1 MKISKLS
8 ILFLALT
15 INLGLLAQESQ
26 RVTAPV
32 KEATVFHKGAKLTHT
47 TTVTVQ
53 KGVNTITIEGLSPII
68 DQKSIMIK
76 ASKGVFVSS
85 FEFSVDYLSAPKT
98 ENVKVKKWQ
107 DSIEVCRT
115 AIAKIKTDNK
125 IKSELLSFLKKG
137 IEKNVSG
144 SESGLGM
151 EELVKNMDYYQT
163 KALQLE
169 TEIAANYEKIN
180 QYETTLARLRS
191 QTEQEEVKNIKTSG
205 ILEVTLS
212 AALAGTTELTVSY
225 FTTAAGWTP
234 FYDMTITSMD
244 QPIKISGKANVFQT
258 TGLDWKKVKL
268 TLSTATPG
276 QTKVAP
282 LFSTWFLFYQTK
294 LYGDDVQRAS
304 NSYSYRGDNQN
315 VKLNTVSDQVKVT
328 TYMSMEEASPAA
340 KTEIS
345 VTYPLYFIDGRE
357 VPMREALSIDLN
369 SIKSREELSAND
381 AMATYGSRAS
391 GGAVLITTK
400 SMEDYI
406 RQSDDHLNTQYDIEI
421 PYTIPGNG
429 KGQTIDLQTKETNAK
444 YKYYCAPKLNSETFL
459 LADIEDWEK
468 LALLSAYANITYDG
482 TYLGQTFINAGSTE
496 KVLTLTLGTE
506 PRVSVKREKLV
517 DYSSIKVLGS
527 DTKVLLTY
535 RITVK
540 NNQTKKIN
548 FVLKEQYPISKL
560 KEIEVELLPETT
572 TPTFNKQDIGVLTW
586 EMELNAGETKTFTVS
601 YSVKYPKDK
610 NINLE

>member
-32 KEATVFHKGAKLTHT
+32 KEAAVFHKGAKLTHT

-68 DQKSIMIK
+68 DQKSIVIK

-98 ENVKVKKWQ
+98 ENIKVKKWQ

-258 TGLDWKKVKL
+258 TGLDWNKVKL

-282 LFSTWFLFYQTK
+282 LFSTDRK
-294 LYGDDVQRAS
+294 
-304 NSYSYRGDNQN
+304 
-315 VKLNTVSDQVKVT
+315 
-328 TYMSMEEASPAA
+328 
-340 KTEIS
+340 S
-345 VTYPLYFIDGRE
+345 V
-357 VPMREALSIDLN
+357 V
-369 SIKSREELSAND
+369 
-381 AMATYGSRAS
+381 
-391 GGAVLITTK
+391 
-400 SMEDYI
+400 
-406 RQSDDHLNTQYDIEI
+406 
-421 PYTIPGNG
+421 
-429 KGQTIDLQTKETNAK
+429 
-444 YKYYCAPKLNSETFL
+444 
-459 LADIEDWEK
+459 
-468 LALLSAYANITYDG
+468 
-482 TYLGQTFINAGSTE
+482 
-496 KVLTLTLGTE
+496 
-506 PRVSVKREKLV
+506 
-517 DYSSIKVLGS
+517 
-527 DTKVLLTY
+527 
-535 RITVK
+535 
-540 NNQTKKIN
+540 
-548 FVLKEQYPISKL
+548 
-560 KEIEVELLPETT
+560 
-572 TPTFNKQDIGVLTW
+572 
-586 EMELNAGETKTFTVS
+586 
-601 YSVKYPKDK
+601 
-610 NINLE
+610 

>member
-169 TEIAANYEKIN
+169 TELAANYEKIN

-191 QTEQEEVKNIKTSG
+191 QTEQEELKNIKTSG
-205 ILEVTLS
+205 ILELTLS

-234 FYDMTITSMD
+234 FYDINIISMD
-244 QPIKISGKANVFQT
+244 QPIKIAGKANVFQT
-258 TGLDWKKVKL
+258 TGLDWSKVKL
-268 TLSTATPG
+268 TLSTAMPG

-282 LFSTWFLFYQTK
+282 LFSTWFLDYWIRGSGNAEYT
-294 LYGDDVQRAS
+294 S
-304 NSYSYRGDNQN
+304 NSYTSVRGNR
-315 VKLNTVSDQVKVT
+315 SDGQQIIIEGVKVNEGSFVKDKT
-328 TYMSMEEASPAA
+328 PVSMDIEVP
-340 KTEIS
+340 
-345 VTYPLYFIDGRE
+345 YPLYFVNGRE
-357 VPMREALSIDLN
+357 VQMREALSIDLN

-381 AMATYGSRAS
+381 ATARYGSRAS

-406 RQSDDHLNTQYDIEI
+406 QQSDDHLNTQYEIEI

-610 NINLE
+610 SINLE

>member
-98 ENVKVKKWQ
+98 ENIKVKKWQ

-169 TEIAANYEKIN
+169 TELAANYEKIN
-180 QYETTLARLRS
+180 QYETTLARLRN

-234 FYDMTITSMD
+234 FYDINIISMD
-244 QPIKISGKANVFQT
+244 QPIKIAGKANVFQT
-258 TGLDWKKVKL
+258 TGLDWSKVKL
-268 TLSTATPG
+268 TLSTAMPG

-282 LFSTWFLFYQTK
+282 LFSTWFLNYITPY
-294 LYGDDVQRAS
+294 YGGYAEGTS
-304 NSYSYRGDNQN
+304 NSYSYRDKQSIS
-315 VKLNTVSDQVKVT
+315 LNTVSDQASYRGNRET
-328 TYMSMEEASPAA
+328 EEATPSA
-340 KTEIS
+340 KTDLS
-345 VTYPLYFIDGRE
+345 VTYPLYFVNGRE

-406 RQSDDHLNTQYDIEI
+406 QQSDDHLNTQYEIEI

-496 KVLTLTLGTE
+496 KVLALTLGTE

>member
-1 MKISKLS
+1 
-8 ILFLALT
+8 
-15 INLGLLAQESQ
+15 
-26 RVTAPV
+26 
-32 KEATVFHKGAKLTHT
+32 
-47 TTVTVQ
+47 
-53 KGVNTITIEGLSPII
+53 
-68 DQKSIMIK
+68 
-76 ASKGVFVSS
+76 
-85 FEFSVDYLSAPKT
+85 
-98 ENVKVKKWQ
+98 
-107 DSIEVCRT
+107 
-115 AIAKIKTDNK
+115 
-125 IKSELLSFLKKG
+125 
-137 IEKNVSG
+137 
-144 SESGLGM
+144 
-151 EELVKNMDYYQT
+151 
-163 KALQLE
+163 
-169 TEIAANYEKIN
+169 
-180 QYETTLARLRS
+180 
-191 QTEQEEVKNIKTSG
+191 
-205 ILEVTLS
+205 
-212 AALAGTTELTVSY
+212 
-225 FTTAAGWTP
+225 
-234 FYDMTITSMD
+234 
-244 QPIKISGKANVFQT
+244 
-258 TGLDWKKVKL
+258 
-268 TLSTATPG
+268 
-276 QTKVAP
+276 
-282 LFSTWFLFYQTK
+282 
-294 LYGDDVQRAS
+294 
-304 NSYSYRGDNQN
+304 
-315 VKLNTVSDQVKVT
+315 
-328 TYMSMEEASPAA
+328 
-340 KTEIS
+340 
-345 VTYPLYFIDGRE
+345 
-357 VPMREALSIDLN
+357 
-369 SIKSREELSAND
+369 
-381 AMATYGSRAS
+381 
-391 GGAVLITTK
+391 
-400 SMEDYI
+400 MEDYI
-406 RQSDDHLNTQYDIEI
+406 QQSDDHLNTQYEIEI

>member
-169 TEIAANYEKIN
+169 TELAANYEKIN

-191 QTEQEEVKNIKTSG
+191 QTEQEELKNIKTSG
-205 ILEVTLS
+205 ILELTLS

-234 FYDMTITSMD
+234 FYDINIISMD
-244 QPIKISGKANVFQT
+244 QPIKIAGKANVFQT
-258 TGLDWKKVKL
+258 TGLDWSKVKL
-268 TLSTATPG
+268 TLSTAMPG

-282 LFSTWFLFYQTK
+282 LFSTWFLDYWIRGSGNAEYT
-294 LYGDDVQRAS
+294 S
-304 NSYSYRGDNQN
+304 NSYTSVRGNR
-315 VKLNTVSDQVKVT
+315 SDGQQIIIEGVKVNEGSFVKDKT
-328 TYMSMEEASPAA
+328 PVSMDIEVP
-340 KTEIS
+340 
-345 VTYPLYFIDGRE
+345 YPLYFVNGRE
-357 VPMREALSIDLN
+357 VQMREALSIDLN

-381 AMATYGSRAS
+381 ATARYGSRAS

-406 RQSDDHLNTQYDIEI
+406 QQSDDHLNTQYDIEI

-444 YKYYCAPKLNSETFL
+444 YKYYCAPKLNSESFL

-586 EMELNAGETKTFTVS
+586 EMELNTGETKTFTVS

-610 NINLE
+610 SINLE